1 MAYKLDIIPARDA
14 LFISNQQTLLNE
26 LLESVVHK
34 ANEVIKAESS
44 TGKKFTTFLVEYTA
58 ITVPGDLPIN
68 ILHNAF
74 SELGYESDI
83 QLITRSHVL
92 YLYIQ
97 LDWTNPR

>member
-44 TGKKFTTFLVEYTA
+44 TGEKFTTFLVEYTA
-58 ITVPGDLPIN
+58 ITVPGDLAIN

-74 SELGYESDI
+74 SELGYEADI
-83 QLITRSHVL
+83 QLVTRSRVL